1 MRLTGPSGPG
11 PSSEHPLIRLYGTLR
26 WTLGVK
32 TRPAPSPRQSGGLA
46 VLAQALGNLFIVV
59 ELLGAAYLI
68 WLVVSL
74 WRNPTKADLG

>member
-1 MRLTGPSGPG
+1 M
-11 PSSEHPLIRLYGTLR
+11 
-26 WTLGVK
+26 
-32 TRPAPSPRQSGGLA
+32 
-46 VLAQALGNLFIVV
+46 LAQALGNLFIVV